1 MNKAI
6 TFSDKKRDIVVKRV
20 GFRLFLT
27 SMLFFG
33 SNFIFAQQ
41 TQTILTTTS
50 TSPFTVPSD
59 ISRMRIELW
68 GGGGAGGGVTNGNN
82 VSGGGGAGGSYTRG
96 ASNVTPASSI
106 TFTVGAGGAGVSN
119 GQGGAG
125 GTSTFNSPTVL
136 SAVGGAGGLTNVSIN
151 SGAPVTVGVTLN
163 GGAGGNGTNGGGSNS
178 SGGGGGGAG
187 STASGGNATGATA
200 GAGGLGDGTG
210 TGGTGRAGQS
220 TPGTPLAATG
230 IGAGGAGAR
239 NTNSGSTARAG
250 GAGSSGQIRLTYYLY
265 SITGTTAS
273 SPICAGGSSTV
284 NVTASAIG
292 LPTGNYTVTYNLSG
306 ANSVTGATSSMTVTT
321 AGSGSFTISSGFVS
335 GGATTITITNLQN
348 TDFGSRITANN
359 TASITV
365 IPSNTASAPSST
377 PTTCPGTA
385 ITTVT
390 HTTTGATGIGIPTG
404 LPSGVSAVWS
414 SNTITISGT
423 PTISGTYNYSI
434 PLTGGCGSVNA
445 TGTITVTGTTSWVGT
460 TSSAWNDV
468 SNWSCGLPSA
478 TNNIII
484 STSSPNA
491 PVLNVDFT
499 LGSGKTLTLSGTG
512 SLTIGSQSNLTIDGN
527 ADFGGKSV
535 TILSD
540 ATGTGAIGQVSGSL
554 NNATNVTVERYIPLG
569 KRAFR
574 FLTPGVTTTEFIS
587 GSWQE
592 ATHITGST
600 TGAGGFDATVSGSP
614 SMYTYN
620 NTVASGTG
628 WTAIPNTNATNLE
641 AGMGY
646 RILIRGDRTPSL
658 LTSASAANMNTAVT
672 LSATGALRVGQ
683 VVMNVSSTP
692 AINNTTNT
700 TTNGFS
706 LVGNPYVCSV
716 DWHAVSRSGLL
727 DTYYAWDANMGT
739 SSQRGRY
746 VAYSVATGFNS
757 MGNSGSSQVGRYI
770 QPGQAFFVR
779 NTTLGTPGTLTFDE
793 NDKADTYTSVFRTQQ
808 SYNDVTTFSKLGL
821 LVYEPNELA
830 LGSSPI
836 DGAVAFFGSD
846 FTNAIDAGDVEKLE
860 SAGENVAWFN
870 SNQKLAMA
878 TMSPV
883 AATDELMLKT
893 LRFTANK
900 SYTFK
905 FETSDFDASVS
916 AFLVDQY
923 LNTQT
928 PIALNEDAFVT
939 FTTTTDV
946 QSYGENRFKVVFD
959 VNALGNVNFESFV
972 SLYPNPAN
980 GNLFYLNLPTW
991 DENTSVV
998 LYNAL
1003 GQQIPVIA
1011 GEIDGMARQYNVP
1024 ANLTKGVYYVKV
1036 AQNGKEATKKWIV
1049 NN

>member
-1 MNKAI
+1 MRTFLPNLKI
-6 TFSDKKRDIVVKRV
+6 TSTF
-20 GFRLFLT
+20 FLWFTLFCFESVLSQSISVT
-27 SMLFFG
+27 SVTSTPVCAGTSVTVTF
-33 SNFIFAQQ
+33 
-41 TQTILTTTS
+41 TTTS
-50 TSPFTVPSD
+50 GSGAGNRFDTSTQFSLYFSNAIGASYTLQGSAFTLSGPFTGGNGGVTTGLQRTFVIPTSTPAGTGYRISIGSTAPSFNA
-59 ISRMRIELW
+59 S
-68 GGGGAGGGVTNGNN
+68 GGAGASAGFTVNALSTNPTSATAGSSTIC
-82 VSGGGGAGGSYTRG
+82 SGG
-96 ASNVTPASSI
+96 
-106 TFTVGAGGAGVSN
+106 
-119 GQGGAG
+119 
-125 GTSTFNSPTVL
+125 STTL
-136 SAVGGAGGLTNVSIN
+136 
-151 SGAPVTVGVTLN
+151 TLN
-163 GGAGGNGTNGGGSNS
+163 GGTAGTGAVIRWYSGSCGGTLVGTGNNLSVSPTSTTTYYGRYEGTCNTTACQSVTVNVNTASTNPTSATAASTTLCNGDSTTLTLN
-178 SGGGGGGAG
+178 GGGGG
-187 STASGGNATGATA
+187 TGAVVKWYT
-200 GAGGLGDGTG
+200 GSCGGILEGTG
-210 TGGTGRAGQS
+210 NGIS
-220 TPGTPLAATG
+220 VSPSAT
-230 IGAGGAGAR
+230 
-239 NTNSGSTARAG
+239 T
-250 GAGSSGQIRLTYYLY
+250 TYYGRY
-265 SITGTTAS
+265 E
-273 SPICAGGSSTV
+273 
-284 NVTASAIG
+284 
-292 LPTGNYTVTYNLSG
+292 GNC
-306 ANSVTGATSSMTVTT
+306 
-321 AGSGSFTISSGFVS
+321 
-335 GGATTITITNLQN
+335 N
-348 TDFGSRITANN
+348 T
-359 TASITV
+359 
-365 IPSNTASAPSST
+365 
-377 PTTCPGTA
+377 TTCQ
-385 ITTVT
+385 
-390 HTTTGATGIGIPTG
+390 
-404 LPSGVSAVWS
+404 
-414 SNTITISGT
+414 
-423 PTISGTYNYSI
+423 
-434 PLTGGCGSVNA
+434 SV
-445 TGTITVTGTTSWVGT
+445 TITVNTTNTWLGTTNSSWNN
-460 TSSAWNDV
+460 AA
-468 SNWSCGLPSA
+468 NWSCGVPDA
-478 TNNIII
+478 NDNIVIA
-484 STSSPNA
+484 TSSPNA
-491 PVLNVDFT
+491 PILNVDFT
-499 LGSGKTLTLSGTG
+499 LVSGRTLTLSGTG
-512 SLTIGSQSNLTIDGN
+512 SLTIGSQSNLTIAGN

-540 ATGTGAIGQVSGSL
+540 ANGTGAIGQVSGSL

-592 ATHITGST
+592 ATHVTGST

-683 VVMNVSSTP
+683 VVMNASSTP